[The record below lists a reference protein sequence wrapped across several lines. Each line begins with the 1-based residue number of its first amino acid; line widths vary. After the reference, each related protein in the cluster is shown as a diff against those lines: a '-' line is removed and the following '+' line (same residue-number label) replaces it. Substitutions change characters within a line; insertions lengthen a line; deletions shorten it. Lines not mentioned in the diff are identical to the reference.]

1 MSKVLVSI
9 LSNHSL
15 PNYLFAKEMR
25 GRYNGM
31 LFITTREVSGMQRGR
46 QLEDALRKEED
57 SVPRIVVDGND
68 YKQAVN
74 TLTGTGLSDKDSYIV
89 NLTGGT
95 KMMSLAVHDY
105 FSQKNST
112 FYYVPIGKNTYYNM
126 STGES
131 TPLQYRVSLSEYF
144 KLYGLR
150 FTHNSELLKD
160 EDYTLTQ
167 YDKVRNNGFNLTN
180 RMVHAHD
187 EKYNDTPEDKRY
199 FSGEWFEEY
208 TYLRIKKQYGLK
220 DDAIALSLKINR
232 NEDDEASDNELDVVF
247 VLNNVLYVV
256 ECKVT
261 MFGGGKP
268 QQKIEEYL
276 YKLAAI
282 SKDFGLQVRPYLF
295 TLHDMESLPPESRAS
310 IEKRCKI
317 LGIRGIVGRQEL
329 SKNELKL

>member
-25 GRYNGM
+25 GKYDKM
-31 LFITTREVSGMQRGR
+31 LFITTPEVSGMCRGK

-57 SVPRIVVDGND
+57 TVPRITVDGND

-74 TLTGTGLSDKDSYIV
+74 TLIGAGLSDKDAYIV

-95 KMMSLAVHDY
+95 KMMSLAVHDF
-105 FSQKNST
+105 FSKKNST

-131 TPLQYRVSLSEYF
+131 SPLQYRVSLGEYF

-150 FTHNSELLKD
+150 YTHNSELLKS
-160 EDYTLTQ
+160 EDYTLKL
-167 YDKVRNNGFNLTN
+167 YNEVKRNGFNLTE
-180 RMVHAHD
+180 RMLHARD
-187 EKYNDTPEDKRY
+187 EDSKETAEDKRY
-199 FSGEWFEEY
+199 LSGEWFEEY
-208 TYLRIKKQYGLK
+208 TYLRIKRQYNLK
-220 DDAIALSLKINR
+220 DNAIALSLKINR
-232 NEDDEASDNELDVVF
+232 NEDDDASDNELDVVF
-247 VLNNVLYVV
+247 ILNNVLYVV

-295 TLHDMESLPPESRAS
+295 TLHNMESLPPESRAS
-310 IEKRCKI
+310 IDKRCKI
-317 LGIRGIVGRQEL
+317 LGIRGIVGRREL
-329 SKNELKL
+329 SEEELKL